1 MKKAIV
7 ILTLLFT
14 ISMPQ
19 AAISLSEIEIAEKY
33 DSYSKLNQLRA
44 EKEIHAIA
52 LEFTN
57 NMVNLFIVEQDL
69 TATLKLCEETQ
80 KYFLG
85 QIICNIRIVQQV
97 CYYESKLL
105 SKNLEVKDI
114 KRLEG
119 SKKTMNAQL
128 KEISLAC
135 YLINNRAALNLINK
149 ARSTTGS
156 SIAALEKAIGILRS
170 VNERNIKFLESLREA
185 EKNKKEDIK
194 K

>member
-33 DSYSKLNQLRA
+33 DSYSKLNELRA
-44 EKEIHAIA
+44 D
-52 LEFTN
+52 
-57 NMVNLFIVEQDL
+57 LFIVEQDL
-69 TATLKLCEETQ
+69 TATLKVCEETQ

-85 QIICNIRIVQQV
+85 QIICNIRVVQQV

-114 KRLEG
+114 ERLEG

-135 YLINNRAALNLINK
+135 YLINNGTALNLINK
-149 ARSTTGS
+149 GRRITGS
-156 SIAALEKAIGILRS
+156 SIAALEKTIGILRS